1 MPSANLRS
9 LGMFLWRLL
18 QGLLFY
24 VDYVDNWGMGIDP
37 RWACATTAPTSHHG
51 TPLSPALLWGSFF
64 FGFRCLWSRD
74 AQPSRWTMAM
84 PGNNFLGAV
93 KMWAI
98 LMFIVVVGAL
108 IGPPLLLWW
117 LTG

>member
-1 MPSANLRS
+1 
-9 LGMFLWRLL
+9 
-18 QGLLFY
+18 
-24 VDYVDNWGMGIDP
+24 
-37 RWACATTAPTSHHG
+37 
-51 TPLSPALLWGSFF
+51 
-64 FGFRCLWSRD
+64 
-74 AQPSRWTMAM
+74 MAM

-117 LTG
+117 LTY